1 MPAAGFM
8 IVRVACY
15 AGHRGEETPRR
26 MILGDRDIEVIAVV
40 DRWLSPDYRYFKVL
54 GGDGATY
61 ILRHDSSGWEMTMF
75 RRGAP

>member
-1 MPAAGFM
+1 
-8 IVRVACY
+8 
-15 AGHRGEETPRR
+15 